1 MKSKPW
7 QVCERRKWRRLCF
20 SFWYL
25 TNFSMTAM
33 IMIMS
38 YWCFVRTTYW
48 WSSYFQRK
56 WRWTWSIGWNIKGKR
71 YLQSLESLRDITEVT
86 WNQSSLSKLY
96 SVHIEQELSSKLLY
110 CGFVGKFREID
121 SNRCAVRVP
130 RILIT
135 HHNPRVIFFAFLCDF
150 SKYPWNCIFLL
161 KNISFNSTKNNFG
174 FDLILRINFTKIA
187 ELKKRQIHCHANC
200 FPSNQF

>member
-7 QVCERRKWRRLCF
+7 QVCERRKRRLCY

-33 IMIMS
+33 IIIMS

-86 WNQSSLSKLY
+86 WNQSGLSKLY

-121 SNRCAVRVP
+121 MNRCTRAAY
-130 RILIT
+130 
-135 HHNPRVIFFAFLCDF
+135 HHHHKPRVHDFLRFFC
-150 SKYPWNCIFLL
+150 SWNF
-161 KNISFNSTKNNFG
+161 
-174 FDLILRINFTKIA
+174 
-187 ELKKRQIHCHANC
+187 RQIEY
-200 FPSNQF
+200 SY

>member
-7 QVCERRKWRRLCF
+7 QVCDEIDDF
-20 SFWYL
+20 ASFWYL

-33 IMIMS
+33 IIIMS

-86 WNQSSLSKLY
+86 WNQSGLSKLY

-121 SNRCAVRVP
+121 MNRCVRAAAPYLHHKP
-130 RILIT
+130 RIHDLLSFFC
-135 HHNPRVIFFAFLCDF
+135 VISWF
-150 SKYPWNCIFLL
+150 PWNWIF
-161 KNISFNSTKNNFG
+161 NFN
-174 FDLILRINFTKIA
+174 LI
-187 ELKKRQIHCHANC
+187 
-200 FPSNQF
+200 